1 MLFIMSFVIVGY
13 QLMSGSISKVL
24 PKKSLAVQG
33 EPCCTGT
40 TKTWQQ
46 QQTRQFN
53 ICHTIIILTFA
64 ERICEFLAG
73 VPRRNQVSLSY
84 FLKQIMFITDDH

>member
-1 MLFIMSFVIVGY
+1 
-13 QLMSGSISKVL
+13 MSGSISKVL
-24 PKKSLAVQG
+24 QKSLAVQG

-53 ICHTIIILTFA
+53 IYHTIIILTFA

-73 VPRRNQVSLSY
+73 VSRRNQFSLLFSKTNNVHY
-84 FLKQIMFITDDH
+84 

>member
-24 PKKSLAVQG
+24 PKSFAVQG

-46 QQTRQFN
+46 QTRQFY
-53 ICHTIIILTFA
+53 IYHTIIILTFA

-84 FLKQIMFITDDH
+84 FLKQIMFIADDH